1 MSKYKLS
8 FIGLALA
15 SAVLFISLA
24 FKVDI
29 FESIIEHLSIL
40 ERHEADEFIIPL
52 AILALFALLD
62 QNRRQRLDHVE
73 IEKIKIYKAM
83 LSSTHHILNNFLN
96 QMLLF
101 KMAAEDTPGFDPEV
115 LALYDE
121 IIKGASL
128 QIAALGSIGQI
139 DETTIFA
146 SVAPK

>member
-8 FIGLALA
+8 LIGLALA
-15 SAVLFISLA
+15 SAILFISLA
-24 FKVDI
+24 LKVDV
-29 FESIIEHLSIL
+29 FESIIEYLSIL
-40 ERHEADEFIIPL
+40 EHHEADEFVIPL
-52 AILALFALLD
+52 VILALFAFLD
-62 QNRRQRLDHVE
+62 QTRRQRLDHVE

-83 LSSTHHILNNFLN
+83 LASTHHILNNFLN

-101 KMAAEDTPGFDPEV
+101 KMTAEDTPGFDPEV
-115 LALYDE
+115 LALYDK
-121 IIKGASL
+121 IIESASL